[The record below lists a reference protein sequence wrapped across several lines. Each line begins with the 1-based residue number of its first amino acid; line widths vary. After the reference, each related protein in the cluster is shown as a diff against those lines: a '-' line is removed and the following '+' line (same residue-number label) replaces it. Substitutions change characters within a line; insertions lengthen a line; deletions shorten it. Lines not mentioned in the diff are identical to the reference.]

1 MQSCQRAAASLYQN
15 GPITELSPFLGRNPC
30 SMYCSVCSSLKAC
43 AVAAVSVGVGEEELE
58 AVAAAARAGRL
69 DEALGR
75 RRPRRLDVA
84 VVVVG

>member
-1 MQSCQRAAASLYQN
+1 
-15 GPITELSPFLGRNPC
+15 
-30 SMYCSVCSSLKAC
+30 MYLLSSLQAR

-58 AVAAAARAGRL
+58 AVSAAARAGRL